1 MHLRNLPVKRQLLLA
16 FALMALIVLAVSA
29 MALHSLARS
38 SERFVDYVN
47 GVSERERIAVDIRSA
62 AMRRAIAAR
71 NLVLVTAATDLQAE
85 HVAVRAAHQD
95 MQAGLAAMQASLQA
109 APDAQDR
116 AGLAR
121 IAEVETRYGPVAL
134 KVVGLA
140 DQGRHAEATRVMN
153 AECRP
158 LLAELLGASNDFIAE
173 VRRQSV
179 ASASEAAADHAGD
192 RAWMVAF
199 SIGAVLVAV
208 GLGWTIAHLVTTP
221 LRHAVAVAEAVAAG
235 DLRTTI
241 VVDRNDELGQLL
253 RALSRMNGS
262 LAGMVGELRQS
273 ADGIATASGE
283 IAAGNLHLSSRTEQQ
298 ASALQQTSASMQ
310 EMTGSVEANA
320 GSSRQASELAASAAQ
335 VAGHGGQVVG
345 EVVSTMGVISDA
357 SQRIADIVGVID
369 SIAFQTNILA
379 LNAAV
384 EAARAGEQ
392 GRGFAVVA
400 AEVRQLASSSASA
413 AKDIKA
419 WIADNVQKVAAGS
432 ALAAG
437 AGHTMTELVGLVQQV
452 HGLLGRINDATREQ
466 SLGISQIN
474 QAVATIDEGTQQ
486 NAALVEQGS
495 AAAEGLRQQSQGLLA
510 MVSRFKL
517 A

>member
-1 MHLRNLPVKRQLLLA
+1 
-16 FALMALIVLAVSA
+16 
-29 MALHSLARS
+29 
-38 SERFVDYVN
+38 
-47 GVSERERIAVDIRSA
+47 
-62 AMRRAIAAR
+62 
-71 NLVLVTAATDLQAE
+71 
-85 HVAVRAAHQD
+85 
-95 MQAGLAAMQASLQA
+95 
-109 APDAQDR
+109 
-116 AGLAR
+116 
-121 IAEVETRYGPVAL
+121 
-134 KVVGLA
+134 
-140 DQGRHAEATRVMN
+140 MN

-392 GRGFAVVA
+392 GRGFA
-400 AEVRQLASSSASA
+400 
-413 AKDIKA
+413 
-419 WIADNVQKVAAGS
+419 
-432 ALAAG
+432 
-437 AGHTMTELVGLVQQV
+437 
-452 HGLLGRINDATREQ
+452 
-466 SLGISQIN
+466 
-474 QAVATIDEGTQQ
+474 
-486 NAALVEQGS
+486 
-495 AAAEGLRQQSQGLLA
+495 
-510 MVSRFKL
+510 
-517 A
+517 

>member
-1 MHLRNLPVKRQLLLA
+1 MRLSNLPVKRQLMLA
-16 FALMALIVLAVSA
+16 FALMAFIVMCVSA
-29 MALHSLARS
+29 LALHSLARS
-38 SERFVDYVN
+38 SDRFVEYVT
-47 GVSERERIAVDIRSA
+47 GISERERIAVDLRSA

-71 NLVLVTAATDLQAE
+71 NLVLVKAADDLE
-85 HVAVRAAHQD
+85 RERTAVRAAHQD
-95 MQAGLAAMQASLQA
+95 MQTGLAAMQASLKA

-116 AGLAR
+116 AALAR
-121 IAEVETRYGPVAL
+121 IADVESKYGPVAL

-140 DQGRHAEATRVMN
+140 EQGRHAEAIAMMN
-153 AECRP
+153 DDCRP
-158 LLAELLGASNDFIAE
+158 LLAALLSASTDFIAE

-179 ASASEAAADHAGD
+179 ASATEAAAEHAVD
-192 RAWMVAF
+192 RGWMVAF
-199 SIGAVLVAV
+199 STGAVLVAC
-208 GLGWTIAHLVTTP
+208 GLGWMISHLVTAP
-221 LRHAVAVAEAVAAG
+221 LKHAVTVAEAVAAG
-235 DLRTTI
+235 DLRSRI
-241 VVDRNDELGQLL
+241 VVDRRDELGQLL
-253 RALSRMNGS
+253 GALSRMNGS
-262 LAGMVGELRQS
+262 LAGMVGDLRQS
-273 ADGIATASGE
+273 ADGIATASCE
-283 IAAGNLHLSSRTEQQ
+283 IASGNQHLSSRTEQQ
-298 ASALQQTSASMQ
+298 ASALQQTAASMQ
-310 EMTGSVEANA
+310 EMTGAVEANA

-335 VAGHGGQVVG
+335 VADHGGQVVR
-345 EVVSTMGVISDA
+345 EVVSTMGMISEA
-357 SQRIADIVGVID
+357 SRRIADIVGVID

-419 WIADNVQKVAAGS
+419 LIADNVQKVATGS
-432 ALAAG
+432 DLAAG
-437 AGHTMTELVGLVQQV
+437 AGHTMTELVTQVQQV
-452 HGLLGRINDATREQ
+452 HELLARINASTHEQ

-486 NAALVEQGS
+486 NAALVEQSS

-510 MVSRFKL
+510 MVARFRV